1 MSKVIKKNASLA
13 FILLLS
19 IPVCASQHGTAESL
33 KKVSQSHAIATAFGA
48 ILAKSGVK
56 TAGQNAFA
64 WASRTLPSWQTIR
77 QAPRAGLA
85 LVQRGTAAVVHAG
98 RHASSCL
105 VPYVRPAIN
114 FTRSHPRMTQ
124 AAVGS
129 LFATGLAYAIY
140 KTVKYWKA
148 HHPAVTLRTLPVAA
162 GENPE
167 AQVAGLGLDAQ
178 LPRRAAR
185 PHGAFRVPSDYQHQ
199 KPTAA
204 AAAAQDTDTH
214 EQTQQQ
220 IGKGE
225 QHMQVADDLGLHSP
239 EQAATA
245 AAAQRASNPEQQHQ
259 PDLKGKKRMQDE
271 MTVATAADHTT
282 VTAHSLEDAG
292 QHIAEL
298 KEEIALVTAAKEK
311 IRMTH
316 RLLKDIADAAEVYL
330 NVLAKGND
338 QEISAAY
345 ENYVKVYT
353 KAFDYSIGAVPE
365 RLTELANRY
374 NGICAQI
381 LSICSNPTSF
391 DNQQNISEITQLW
404 NVVTTEIFPQFKKEL
419 EELEQTLEALEMSL
433 QR

>member
-1 MSKVIKKNASLA
+1 MSKVSKKNASLA
-13 FILLLS
+13 FVLLLS
-19 IPVCASQHGTAESL
+19 IPVCASQHSTAESL
-33 KKVSQSHAIATAFGA
+33 KKVSQSNAIAAAFGA

-85 LVQRGTAAVVHAG
+85 LVQRGTTAVIHAG
-98 RHASSCL
+98 KHASSCL

-148 HHPAVTLRTLPVAA
+148 HHPAAPALRAPVNPAA
-162 GENPE
+162 QE
-167 AQVAGLGLDAQ
+167 AAGLGLDAK
-178 LPRRAAR
+178 LPRRATR

-199 KPTAA
+199 KHTAA

-338 QEISAAY
+338 QEIKAAHD
-345 ENYVKVYT
+345 NYVKVYT
-353 KAFDYSIGAVPE
+353 LALDYRIGAVPE
-365 RLTELANRY
+365 KLKGLANNY
-374 NGICAQI
+374 NEIGARILEICYEPDIFNNAQHKE
-381 LSICSNPTSF
+381 
-391 DNQQNISEITQLW
+391 EIRRLW
-404 NVVTTEIFPQFKKEL
+404 NVVTTEIFPQFKQEL
-419 EELEQTLEALEMSL
+419 QELEQTLTALEISL